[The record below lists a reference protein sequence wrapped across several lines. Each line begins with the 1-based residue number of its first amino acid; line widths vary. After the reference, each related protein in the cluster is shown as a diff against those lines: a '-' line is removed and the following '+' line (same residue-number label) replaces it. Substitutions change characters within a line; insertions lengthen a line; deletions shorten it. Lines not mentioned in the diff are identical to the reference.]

1 MELLND
7 RFRKANLQVGTL
19 NNQQCHK
26 LYLDVIQLLVAREKI
41 LFPNWLSS
49 ISWRLVGEASDT
61 ESDVPKTS

>member
-26 LYLDVIQLLVAREKI
+26 LYLDVIQLLVVRCFVE
-41 LFPNWLSS
+41 
-49 ISWRLVGEASDT
+49 VGG
-61 ESDVPKTS
+61 

>member
-26 LYLDVIQLLVAREKI
+26 LYLDVIQLLVAREK
-41 LFPNWLSS
+41 FF
-49 ISWRLVGEASDT
+49 ISQLAVKCFLEVGG
-61 ESDVPKTS
+61 

>member
-26 LYLDVIQLLVAREKI
+26 LYLDVIQLLVAREKFYF
-41 LFPNWLSS
+41 LTGCQVFPGGW
-49 ISWRLVGEASDT
+49 WVKRVT
-61 ESDVPKTS
+61 QSDVPKTS